1 MDLFHS
7 HEWVLSIVQAVS
19 SLQVTRR
26 IFRKTW
32 SSSTVLD
39 SPGAMFFLFLHEWV
53 HYTENKELLQIS
65 GQGFHVTLIGSA
77 TSAPYMNICDFS

>member
-7 HEWVLSIVQAVS
+7 REWVLSIVQAVS

-32 SSSTVLD
+32 SSSTAQD
-39 SPGAMFFLFLHEWV
+39 SPGAFTIFYLHEWV
-53 HYTENKELLQIS
+53 HYTESIYVWQLKKD
-65 GQGFHVTLIGSA
+65 GDTVLIFVIEG
-77 TSAPYMNICDFS
+77 I

>member
-32 SSSTVLD
+32 SSSTAQD
-39 SPGAMFFLFLHEWV
+39 SPGAFTIFISMNGSIIQKTKNFYKFLA
-53 HYTENKELLQIS
+53 KAS
-65 GQGFHVTLIGSA
+65 
-77 TSAPYMNICDFS
+77 M

>member
-7 HEWVLSIVQAVS
+7 REWVLSIVQAVS

-32 SSSTVLD
+32 SSSTVKTVLALFSVLFSMNGSIIQKTKD
-39 SPGAMFFLFLHEWV
+39 FFKFRAKAF
-53 HYTENKELLQIS
+53 YTEK
-65 GQGFHVTLIGSA
+65 IGR
-77 TSAPYMNICDFS
+77 

>member
-7 HEWVLSIVQAVS
+7 REWVLSIVQAVS

-32 SSSTVLD
+32 SSSTVKTVL
-39 SPGAMFFLFLHEWV
+39 ALFLF
-53 HYTENKELLQIS
+53 YS
-65 GQGFHVTLIGSA
+65 
-77 TSAPYMNICDFS
+77 P